1 MSLVAAADV
10 GLGLD
15 HSVGPGHGVDASLD
29 PVRSLHLSS
38 ELAVLLIHPPGTQS
52 HVSLQTRSE
61 LVKSNLKSK
70 EIEIKD
76 IV

>member
-15 HSVGPGHGVDASLD
+15 LSVGPGHGVDASLD

-52 HVSLQTRSE
+52 HG
-61 LVKSNLKSK
+61 
-70 EIEIKD
+70 I
-76 IV
+76 